1 MSDLMIEVESLTKDY
16 GYTRAVDKVSFS
28 VRRGEVLG
36 FLGPNGAGKSTTMK
50 ILTCFLAPTAGRA
63 VVAGHD
69 VFDDSLEVRKRVG
82 YLPED
87 TPIYRDMTVVEFLQF
102 AAEMRGMD
110 RHKAAGRI
118 KEIGTRCGLG
128 DVAGKLV
135 GELSKGF
142 RQRVGLAQAIL
153 HDPDI
158 VILDEPTS
166 GLDPNQ
172 IVEIRSLIKEIGRE
186 KTVILSTHILPE
198 VQATCSR
205 VVIISGGKLVADG
218 TPDEL
223 RARERGGRYRVV
235 VEIERRPQGRH
246 PRTARQPGRGHAL
259 RGDRGR
265 GRLAHVRDRRGR
277 RPATCASRSSAR
289 PSTTAGR
296 CWSWGASPPAWKTFS
311 VTSPPEKRSSHE
323 PRNGHCA
330 AGDPHLFQFARRVHR
345 RHACSRS
352 SRATVLHAAVR
363 GEAGRACAASS
374 SNMPMLFMFLAPAIT
389 MRLLADEKSSGTL
402 ELLITMPVR
411 DWEVVVGKF
420 LAAMALLVT
429 TLALTLVFAI
439 TVRALGP
446 LDRGPAIGGY
456 LGLLLMGGAYVSIG
470 VMGSAFTRNS
480 IVAFII
486 AFAISFVLFL
496 FGQVTSSCRRPLQPL
511 ASFLGIGNHFENI
524 SRGVIDT
531 RDVIYYLSVMGVCLL
546 LATLSLESRRWR

>member
-110 RHKAAGRI
+110 RDKVDGRI

-218 TPDEL
+218 TPNEL

-235 VEIERRPQGRH
+235 VESNGVPKDAIR
-246 PRTARQPGRGHAL
+246 
-259 RGDRGR
+259 D
-265 GRLAHVRDRRGR
+265 RLA
-277 RPATCASRSSAR
+277 SL
-289 PSTTAGR
+289 AGVTR
-296 CWSWGASPPAWKTFS
+296 CEAIAAEDG
-311 VTSPPEKRSSHE
+311 SH
-323 PRNGHCA
+323 
-330 AGDPHLFQFARRVHR
+330 
-345 RHACSRS
+345 
-352 SRATVLHAAVR
+352 
-363 GEAGRACAASS
+363 
-374 SNMPMLFMFLAPAIT
+374 
-389 MRLLADEKSSGTL
+389 
-402 ELLITMPVR
+402 
-411 DWEVVVGKF
+411 
-420 LAAMALLVT
+420 
-429 TLALTLVFAI
+429 
-439 TVRALGP
+439 
-446 LDRGPAIGGY
+446 
-456 LGLLLMGGAYVSIG
+456 
-470 VMGSAFTRNS
+470 
-480 IVAFII
+480 
-486 AFAISFVLFL
+486 AFAIDA
-496 FGQVTSSCRRPLQPL
+496 GG
-511 ASFLGIGNHFENI
+511 ASDLRKPIFRAAVDNRWTLLELGRE
-524 SRGVIDT
+524 S
-531 RDVIYYLSVMGVCLL
+531 
-546 LATLSLESRRWR
+546 ASLEDVFRNLTTGEEVKS

>member
-1 MSDLMIEVESLTKDY
+1 MSDLMIEVEGLTKNY

-50 ILTCFLAPTAGRA
+50 ILTCYLAPTAGRA

-110 RHKAAGRI
+110 RDKADGRI

-218 TPDEL
+218 TPDAL

-235 VEIERRPQGRH
+235 VESNGVPKDAIR
-246 PRTARQPGRGHAL
+246 
-259 RGDRGR
+259 D
-265 GRLAHVRDRRGR
+265 RLASLSGVTRCEVI
-277 RPATCASRSSAR
+277 ATED
-289 PSTTAGR
+289 G
-296 CWSWGASPPAWKTFS
+296 
-311 VTSPPEKRSSHE
+311 SH
-323 PRNGHCA
+323 
-330 AGDPHLFQFARRVHR
+330 
-345 RHACSRS
+345 
-352 SRATVLHAAVR
+352 
-363 GEAGRACAASS
+363 
-374 SNMPMLFMFLAPAIT
+374 
-389 MRLLADEKSSGTL
+389 
-402 ELLITMPVR
+402 
-411 DWEVVVGKF
+411 
-420 LAAMALLVT
+420 
-429 TLALTLVFAI
+429 
-439 TVRALGP
+439 
-446 LDRGPAIGGY
+446 
-456 LGLLLMGGAYVSIG
+456 
-470 VMGSAFTRNS
+470 
-480 IVAFII
+480 
-486 AFAISFVLFL
+486 AFAIDA
-496 FGQVTSSCRRPLQPL
+496 GSSSDLRKPIFRAAVDNRWTLL
-511 ASFLGIGNHFENI
+511 ELGRE
-524 SRGVIDT
+524 S
-531 RDVIYYLSVMGVCLL
+531 
-546 LATLSLESRRWR
+546 ASLEDVFRNLTTGEEVKS